1 MPQHDTDVTVVIVCG
16 ELEMLSWS
24 LAGSQHPDLGV
35 VEDLARL
42 ALALRGSGCSF
53 RLRGTGVALSELLD
67 LVGLTGV
74 LPGAVVLREVGG
86 KAECREQAGVDEV
99 VVPDDPVA

>member
-1 MPQHDTDVTVVIVCG
+1 VPQHDTDVTVVIVCG
-16 ELEMLSWS
+16 ELEMLSWP
-24 LAGSQHPDLGV
+24 LAGAQRPDLAV

-67 LVGLTGV
+67 LVGLAGV
-74 LPGAVVLREVGG
+74 VPGAAALREVGG
-86 KAECREQAGVDEV
+86 KAERHEQAGIDEV
-99 VVPDDPVA
+99 VVPDDPVT

>member
-1 MPQHDTDVTVVIVCG
+1 MAMSPRLGRRPTRVPQHDTDVTVVIVCG
-16 ELEMLSWS
+16 ELEMLSWP
-24 LAGSQHPDLGV
+24 LAGAQRPDLAV

-67 LVGLTGV
+67 LVGLVGLAGV
-74 LPGAVVLREVGG
+74 VPGAAALREV
-86 KAECREQAGVDEV
+86 
-99 VVPDDPVA
+99 